1 MNVFCLARL
10 SSTFFILQYGIR
22 SKALQLYLEALDQIN
37 NTRQYIRAEAKD
49 AIGEIWQDAKPF
61 VSEFLIDLRLVSL
74 RLVSN

>member
-1 MNVFCLARL
+1 MQVFQI
-10 SSTFFILQYGIR
+10 FIFQHGIR
-22 SKALQLYLEALDQIN
+22 SKALQLYLEVLDQIN

-74 RLVSN
+74 GLVSN